1 MSRLN
6 LMASIIKLV
15 NLIVD
20 IIGKNG
26 KKLHRNILFLES
38 LQLQQLEFLWNKV
51 QQLLLN
57 IIFSLIKVMGMVVLV
72 VTG

>member
-26 KKLHRNILFLES
+26 KKLQRNILFLES